1 MTMDEIIA
9 KKEELDKRLKL
20 AASTM
25 TYKED
30 IRDVLQKINT
40 LQSLCPHFS
49 AQHNFVMVDDRC
61 PYCGKKME

>member
-25 TYKED
+25 AYKED
-30 IRDVLQKINT
+30 IRDILQKMNA
-40 LQSLCPHFS
+40 L
-49 AQHNFVMVDDRC
+49 
-61 PYCGKKME
+61 